1 MKINHKQSKIL
12 ASLIAFLLSTIF
24 IAQLEMDP
32 IRMFEIENENTR
44 EYIVIPKSRMT
55 KLERTGE
62 AEWLNQ

>member
-1 MKINHKQSKIL
+1 MNLNHKQVKII
-12 ASLIAFLLSTIF
+12 ASLVAFLLCTIF
-24 IAQLEMDP
+24 IAQLEVDP
-32 IRMFEIENENTR
+32 IRIFEVESEDIR